1 MYELLSYL
9 LMLLMVWD
17 LSIQWRSKSKTEA
30 FNVFEHSNKV
40 LSFVFQSIPP
50 LRRRPVICRI
60 IEDEEGGPDASNM
73 SVAEPVGQENN
84 LDNWVTREKQ
94 VAIFALN
101 IALN

>member
-1 MYELLSYL
+1 M
-9 LMLLMVWD
+9 
-17 LSIQWRSKSKTEA
+17 
-30 FNVFEHSNKV
+30 
-40 LSFVFQSIPP
+40 
-50 LRRRPVICRI
+50 ICRI

-101 IALN
+101 IALKLMSV